1 MRNNRYLT
9 WIMAVLLWLSILSV
23 HGTDALAD
31 ASKASG
37 APAAPSGPSTSA
49 PAVPSAPQTQA
60 ERQQL
65 RDTLKHIQAHYKST
79 NSFGGKFTEQIF
91 AVGGGKRDRSGK
103 VYYEKPGKMRWEFD
117 QPHPQTI
124 VSDGTNLY
132 SYEPDLNQA
141 LKTPVKRAFKSAAPV
156 AFLLGIGDLER
167 DFKAFLPPPAKD
179 NLLHIS
185 LVPKSGGDVVELG
198 MDPKTYNL
206 ASVRVTDQ
214 LGNTTVLA
222 FSDVHENVALDQSMF
237 RFEPPKGT
245 DVVEAPGEP
254 KGEPRNGDSHKGPAA
269 AASARAGTSARE

>member
-1 MRNNRYLT
+1 MRNSGFIR
-9 WIMAVLLWLSILSV
+9 WIVPVLLGLTILSV
-23 HGTDALAD
+23 HGASALAD
-31 ASKASG
+31 RSTPG
-37 APAAPSGPSTSA
+37 AAVVPDGPSSG

-65 RDTLKHIQAHYKST
+65 RDTLKGMQAQYKRT
-79 NSFGGKFTEQIF
+79 NSFSGKFAEQIF

-206 ASVRVTDQ
+206 TSV
-214 LGNTTVLA
+214 
-222 FSDVHENVALDQSMF
+222 
-237 RFEPPKGT
+237 
-245 DVVEAPGEP
+245 
-254 KGEPRNGDSHKGPAA
+254 
-269 AASARAGTSARE
+269 